1 MVWEQ
6 VLSPGA
12 SITSIVACVEP
23 GEVFVL
29 LGVAYRYHT
38 PNREHAVFGR
48 LLPLVGDRCCRYME
62 ARTEDSI
69 VAKAP

>member
-1 MVWEQ
+1 MVLEQ

-29 LGVAYRYHT
+29 LGFAYRYELT
-38 PNREHAVFGR
+38 ESQAVLCSGDS
-48 LLPLVGDRCCRYME
+48 LL
-62 ARTEDSI
+62 
-69 VAKAP
+69 